1 MQRTRSDRRI
11 GFWVGLCVLFIALV
25 FVDQITKIAFKN
37 LYFATGGKT
46 VVIEGF
52 FYFTFTENS
61 GSAFSFLADAWW
73 GQIFF
78 KILTV
83 IALVVFTWLLVR
95 AVKKDKK
102 FLAFGLVIIIGGTVG
117 NFIDR
122 LAFDKVRDFIGFTFG
137 NYNFA
142 IFNLADVFLTVGVI
156 MLLVYYLFLDEEA
169 VFKKKNKDEK
179 KDNGNNPD

>member
-11 GFWVGLCVLFIALV
+11 GFYVALCVLFFALV
-25 FVDQITKIAFKN
+25 FIDQITKIAFKN
-37 LYFATGGKT
+37 LYFEKGGKT

-61 GSAFSFLADAWW
+61 GSAFSFLSDVWW

-83 IALVVFTWLLVR
+83 IALAAFSLLLVNS
-95 AVKKDKK
+95 VKKDKK
-102 FLAFGLVIIIGGTVG
+102 FLAFGLVTIIGGTVG

-142 IFNLADVFLTVGVI
+142 IFNLADAFLTVGVI
-156 MLLVYYLFLDEEA
+156 MLLVYYLFLDESA
-169 VFKKKNKDEK
+169 IFKKKDKDET
-179 KDNGNNPD
+179 KDNGNDSD